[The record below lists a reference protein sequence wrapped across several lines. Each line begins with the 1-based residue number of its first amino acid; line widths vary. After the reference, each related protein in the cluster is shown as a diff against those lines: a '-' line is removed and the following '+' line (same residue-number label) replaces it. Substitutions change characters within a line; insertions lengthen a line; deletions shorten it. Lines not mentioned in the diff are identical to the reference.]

1 MKHPFSF
8 LFFPSLL
15 LILFSKYAIAE
26 ESYSQHYPVQ
36 ITTTSI
42 GDGFWTGS
50 FVKEDFLVGL
60 QFTNH
65 STSFNKEKP
74 NFTNSVSQITQVITT
89 FIQWNPINESEFFI
103 THGVSY
109 RKQIEITEY
118 RGARYEGK
126 TRLDTGRFGSVDVI
140 WPNWGLNLGFGWLW
154 RSEIGLTGG
163 IGYGIL
169 LSEPPKMIIDSTAEW
184 PPIPKN
190 QEKYFQAQQEQTR
203 DKLNQLAIWPL
214 YSASI
219 GWTF

>member
-15 LILFSKYAIAE
+15 LILFSKFAIAE

-65 STSFNKEKP
+65 STNLTKEEVYDHSIGQQSQVVLLFNR
-74 NFTNSVSQITQVITT
+74 
-89 FIQWNPINESEFFI
+89 WNPAREKSFFLQSGI
-103 THGVSY
+103 AH
-109 RKQIEITEY
+109 RKQYEETVF
-118 RGARYEGK
+118 RRDRYQGDK
-126 TRLDTGRFGSVDVI
+126 LVAYGRFGSVKLV
-140 WPNWGLNLGFGWLW
+140 WPEWAVNLGFGWHW
-154 RSEIGLTGG
+154 RSDLGFSGG
-163 IGYGIL
+163 VGYGL
-169 LSEPPKMIIDSTAEW
+169 LWSERPKMTIDSTYDWFVTEAE
-184 PPIPKN
+184 N
-190 QEKYFQAQQEQTR
+190 KYFQAQQEQTR
-203 DKLNQLAIWPL
+203 DKHNQLAIWPL